1 MPPPQFLELDN
12 IHKRFAGVHALR
24 GVDLSIREGEVHC
37 LAGEN
42 GSGKSTLI
50 KVIAGVHPPEEG
62 RVRIGGSDL
71 DPVTPLESIRR
82 GVQVI
87 YQDFSLF
94 PNLSVAENLAL
105 NNEVEQG
112 RRIVRWSRIRA
123 TAREALARI
132 RRELPLHRPVGEL
145 PVADRQ
151 LVAIARALLHDA
163 RLVIMDEPTTA
174 LTQREV
180 ENLFTVIEN
189 LRAEGIAIL
198 FVSHKLREV
207 LRISERLT
215 ILRNGSK
222 VAEGPTTDFDERS
235 ITEAMTGRS
244 VRDEKFHYTAGPGA
258 RPPVLEVEGLGR
270 PPAYRGVSF
279 RVDPGEIVGITGLLG
294 SGRTELALGL
304 FGLLPAR
311 EGSVRLDGQPLR
323 IRSVEEALA
332 AGIAYVP
339 EDRLTEGLFLE
350 QSIHRNIIASILP
363 ELAGRFGFLDF
374 ARARREVEEWIRDF
388 GIATPNAEVPA
399 QSLSGGNQQRV
410 LLARWLA
417 RTPRVLVLNGPTV
430 GVDVGSK
437 EAIHQ
442 RLRALAAE
450 GMAVLLLSDDLPEVV
465 SNCNRV
471 LLLREGRLAA
481 EFDES
486 VTEETLNAHFA
497 ETAGTAGV

>member
-1 MPPPQFLELDN
+1 MDPRAFLELEAV
-12 IHKRFAGVHALR
+12 HKRFAGVHALR
-24 GVDLSIREGEVHC
+24 GVDLSIHEGEVHC

-50 KVIAGVHPPEEG
+50 KVIAGVHAPEEG

-71 DPVTPLESIRR
+71 DPITPLESIRR

-112 RRIVRWSRIRA
+112 RRFVRWSRIRA

-132 RRELPLHRPVGEL
+132 RRELPLDRPVGEL

-189 LRAEGIAIL
+189 LRSEGIATL

-215 ILRNGSK
+215 VLRNGSK
-222 VAEGPTTDFDERS
+222 VAEGPTTDFDERG
-235 ITEAMTGRS
+235 ITEAMTGRA
-244 VRDEKFHYTAGPGA
+244 VREEKFSYA
-258 RPPVLEVEGLGR
+258 RTGNHPPALEVEGLGR
-270 PPAYRGVSF
+270 PPAYEHISF

-311 EGSVRLDGQPLR
+311 AGIVRLGGQPLR
-323 IRSVEEALA
+323 IRSVQEALA

-374 ARARREVEEWIRDF
+374 AEARRQVEEWIRDF

-450 GMAVLLLSDDLPEVV
+450 GMAILLLSDDLPEVV

-481 EFDES
+481 EFEES
-486 VTEETLNAHFA
+486 VTEDTLNAHFA
-497 ETAGTAGV
+497 ETAGTAEA